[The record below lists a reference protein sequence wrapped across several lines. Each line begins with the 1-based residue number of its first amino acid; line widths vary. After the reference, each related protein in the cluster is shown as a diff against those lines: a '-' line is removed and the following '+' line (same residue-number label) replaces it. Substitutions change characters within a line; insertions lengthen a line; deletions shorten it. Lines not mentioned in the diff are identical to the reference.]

1 MPEPQIARFRRVISS
16 AYASLEA
23 RRQEVNDL
31 NVFPVA
37 DGDTG
42 DNMAMTLRAVME
54 ELDHLDGQEVDEVG
68 RTELV
73 QALARAALMG
83 ARGNSGV
90 ILSQIVRG
98 AAEELAS
105 RPGELIDPTLVAA
118 AFAKAADAAYDSVRE
133 PAEGTMLTVFREM
146 AHSLSRQLARL
157 DRDKQRL
164 GRDASAEEQDAV
176 LAEVLERAIEDG
188 ERAVARTP
196 EQLEVLRESGVVD
209 AGGHGLVLILAGVVA
224 GLRGDGA
231 ALPEVPHH
239 EPPRRTLPHHE
250 DSRYRYCTNF
260 IVSGKGLENRTFL
273 PRLEKL
279 GDSVLVV
286 GDDVTLK
293 VHVHTDEPEA
303 AVAVFDGVGEVTNL
317 DVADMREQVAERDA
331 RLGAVGRTGVVAVAA
346 GDGLQRLFGGLGAH
360 VVPGGETLNPS
371 TYELLAGI
379 HSVPSDEVL
388 VLPSSSNVIM
398 AAERA
403 CELSDKPA
411 RVVAATSQQASLL
424 ALVEL
429 DPEASLDENAERLG
443 AAIEGIAIGGVAPAA
458 RDDAQGRFKKGD
470 AVGFVDG
477 EIVAYGG
484 AGSTLEKTLQR
495 LAEEAEIVTIIAG
508 EGAPIALA
516 EIDVHVPDG
525 VEVETHEGGQPSWWW
540 LLAAQ

>member
-54 ELDHLDGQEVDEVG
+54 ELDRLDGQSVDEVG

-73 QALARAALMG
+73 RAALMG

-98 AAEELAS
+98 AAEELAG

-118 AFAKAADAAYDSVRE
+118 AFARAADAAYDSVRE

-146 AHSLSRQLARL
+146 AHSLSRQLAHL
-157 DRDKQRL
+157 DADKQRL
-164 GRDASAEEQDAV
+164 GREASEEEQEAV
-176 LAEVLERAIEDG
+176 LAEVLERAIKDG

-224 GLRGDGA
+224 GLRGDDA
-231 ALPEVPHH
+231 ELPEVPHH
-239 EPPRRTLPHHE
+239 EPPRRSLPHHE

-260 IVSGKGLENRTFL
+260 IVSGSGLGNREYL

-331 RLGAVGRTGVVAVAA
+331 RLAAGRTGVVAVAA
-346 GDGLQRLFGGLGAH
+346 GDGLLRLFGDLGAH

-379 HSVPSDEVL
+379 HSVASEDVL

-411 RVVAATSQQASLL
+411 RVVPATSQQASLL

-429 DPEASLDENAERLG
+429 DPEATMAENAERLEG
-443 AAIEGIAIGGVAPAA
+443 ALAGVGIGGVAPAA

-477 EIVAYGG
+477 EIVAHGG
-484 AGSTLEKTLQR
+484 AGSTLAQTLQH
-495 LAEEAEIVTIIAG
+495 LAEGAEIVTVIAG
-508 EGAPIALA
+508 EGAPIALE
-516 EIDVHVPDG
+516 EIDTHVPDG
-525 VEVETHEGGQPSWWW
+525 VEVEAHEGGQPSWWW

>member
-1 MPEPQIARFRRVISS
+1 MSDPSIARFRRVISS

-54 ELDHLDGQEVDEVG
+54 ELDRFDALDVDEVP

-105 RPGELIDPTLVAA
+105 RPGELVDPVLVAA
-118 AFAKAADAAYDSVRE
+118 AFASAADAAYDSVRE

-146 AHSLSRQLARL
+146 AHSLARQLAHL
-157 DRDKQRL
+157 EADKQRL
-164 GRDASAEEQDAV
+164 GRDVPEERQDAV

-224 GLRGDGA
+224 GLKGNGA
-231 ALPEVPHH
+231 APEIPHH
-239 EPPRRTLPHHE
+239 EPPRASLPHHE

-260 IVSGKGLENRTFL
+260 IVAGSGLGSREFL
-273 PRLEKL
+273 PRLEGL

-286 GDDVTLK
+286 GDEATLK
-293 VHVHTDEPEA
+293 VHVHTDTPEA
-303 AVAVFDGVGEVTNL
+303 AVALFDGVGEVTNL
-317 DVADMREQVAERDA
+317 DVADMREQMAARTA
-331 RLGAVGRTGVVAVAA
+331 RLGAAGRTGVVAVAA
-346 GDGLQRLFGGLGAH
+346 GDGLERLFAELGAN

-379 HSVPSDEVL
+379 HSTSAAEVL

-403 CELSDKPA
+403 CELSEKPA

-429 DPEASLDENAERLG
+429 DPDASAKENADRLEG
-443 AAIEGIAIGGVAPAA
+443 ALAGVATGGVAPAA
-458 RDDAQGRFKKGD
+458 RDDAQGRFKQGD
-470 AVGFVDG
+470 AVGFADG
-477 EIVAYGG
+477 EIVAWGG
-484 AGSTLEKTLQR
+484 AGSTLTGTIQH
-495 LAEEAEIVTIIAG
+495 LAEGAEIVTVIAG
-508 EGAPIALA
+508 EGAPVALS
-516 EIDVHVPDG
+516 EIDTHVPEG
-525 VEVETHEGGQPSWWW
+525 VEIETHEGGQPSWWW